1 MRSAINF
8 DVFISHHTNSSRHI
22 VEAYS
27 GRDIVGGDYATSIM
41 QAPARHVVML
51 LGKDHPRVQLV
62 KEKMTF

>member
-1 MRSAINF
+1 M
-8 DVFISHHTNSSRHI
+8 
-22 VEAYS
+22 EAYS

-51 LGKDHPRVQLV
+51 LGKNHPRVQLV